1 METLE
6 PKLESLLMSKAF
18 RALNAEERL
27 FVSAFLTEESY
38 NAYHLI
44 LKHTLRGVHEYDDT
58 LLPAA
63 AMPAKLK
70 AHFDEVRKPAVGFGL
85 TARHLSI
92 AACLFVVVSLG
103 VIFLNTDKPDQAQ
116 VIPEQAKNDLTDV
129 RPKLKD
135 KSVAISKKPLKRRLV
150 SSLKIAPKIK
160 KAKKMKLVET
170 TDSIVV
176 PQKFYGLYVHEP
188 LLGLDIDV
196 NDQLL
201 GLRTP
206 VTPY

>member
-6 PKLESLLMSKAF
+6 PKLESLLMSKTF
-18 RALNAEERL
+18 EALNAEERL

-38 NAYHLI
+38 NAYHLV
-44 LKHTLRGVHEYDDT
+44 LKHTLRGAHDYDET

-63 AMPAKLK
+63 EIPAKLK
-70 AHFDEVRKPAVGFGL
+70 AHFYATRKPAVGFSL
-85 TARHLSI
+85 RTRQLSI
-92 AACLFVVVSLG
+92 AACLVFVVSLG
-103 VIFLNTDKPDQAQ
+103 LIFFNADKSDKAQ
-116 VIPEQAKNDLTDV
+116 VIPVQAKNNLTNV
-129 RPKLKD
+129 RPEPKD
-135 KSVAISKKPLKRRLV
+135 KPVAISKKPMERRLV
-150 SSLKIAPKIK
+150 TYVRTSPKTK
-160 KAKKMKLVET
+160 VAKKIMLIEN

-176 PQKFYGLYVHEP
+176 PQKFYGLYVQEP

-201 GLRTP
+201 GLQTP